1 MNALRFLTAPLL
13 HPRRLFAFPAR
24 RALAVVIALA
34 SMNLWSFDT
43 QVLAQPPTPP
53 TPRTPPI
60 KVIPS
65 LNVPKTPKMVEGQ
78 VFIKYK
84 ERLIH
89 AEDLVERRKKIIQT
103 GNQLRSQLHSQ
114 NGTDVFIGVIKTY
127 EKLGMQLLQLPPGES
142 VQDAIS
148 KIIQNASV
156 VEFAEPNY
164 KIFPLYSAPPNDDE
178 WVNGPISLWGMEK
191 IGMKSAWELSNG
203 KVSKNIIVAVLDTG
217 IDYTHPD
224 LVDPATSTS
233 RMWRNS
239 QEAGGFPGQDDDNNG
254 IVDDVYGANF
264 CTGTQPATGDP
275 QEDQIQGYPGHGTI
289 IAGIIGAIVNNGHHV
304 AGVHRN
310 ANLMALKIMCA
321 QPNAADELPTG
332 DIDGAISA
340 ILYAIDKKA
349 AVLNASW
356 TIGNI
361 NHSGLR
367 LAIDLAGENNA
378 LFVAAAGNTRSPQNN
393 NDTSP
398 MYPASYGKDGLANV
412 MAVAGTMLTCGVG
425 GGTVSN
431 MGTCTNGSA
440 LREELYDGSSY
451 GPTSV
456 HIAAPGWRT
465 VSTGIIDS
473 QNNPGGLAMGTG
485 TSTAAPHVSGCAAL
499 VQAARAAKV
508 SSPPLSPTDLKTLL
522 MNNGE
527 NLSSLNGLVVD
538 GRRLNCY
545 AALRTEIKWS
555 FWDWATKWW
564 ETPGFSFFTRP
575 DDPRREPRTP
585 YPLTPIEP

>member
-1 MNALRFLTAPLL
+1 MNALQFLTPPLL
-13 HPRRLFAFPAR
+13 PPRRLFAFPAR
-24 RALAVVIALA
+24 SALTVVIAFA
-34 SMNLWSFDT
+34 SLSLSSFNT
-43 QVLAQPPTPP
+43 QVLAQTPTPP
-53 TPRTPPI
+53 TPHAPPI

-65 LNVPKTPKMVEGQ
+65 LNVPTTPKMVEGQ
-78 VFIKYK
+78 VFIKYT
-84 ERLIH
+84 ESLIH
-89 AEDLVERRKKIIQT
+89 AEDLVERRKKIIQA
-103 GNQLRSQLHSQ
+103 GNQLRSQLQFQ
-114 NGTDVFIGVIKTY
+114 NGTDLFIGEIRTY
-127 EKLGMQLLQLPPGES
+127 EKLGIQLLKLQPSES

-148 KIIQNASV
+148 KINQHPSL

-164 KIFPLYSAPPNDDE
+164 KVFPLYSAPPNDDQ

-233 RMWRNS
+233 RMWQNS
-239 QEAGGFPGQDDDNNG
+239 QEAGGSSGQDDDNNG

-289 IAGIIGAIVNNGHHV
+289 VAGVIGAIVNNGHHV

-321 QPNAADELPTG
+321 QPGAANELPTG
-332 DIDGAISA
+332 DIASAMSA

-349 AVLNASW
+349 EVLNASW

-361 NHSGLR
+361 KHSGLR
-367 LAIDLAGENNA
+367 VAIKLAGDNNA
-378 LFVAAAGNTRSPQNN
+378 LFVAAAGNTRDPQNN

-398 MYPASYGKDGLANV
+398 MYPASYGNDGVANV
-412 MAVAGTMLTCGVG
+412 MAVAGTMLTCGAG
-425 GGTVSN
+425 EGTVSN
-431 MGTCTNGSA
+431 MGTCNNGSA
-440 LREELYDGSSY
+440 PHEALYDGSSY
-451 GPTSV
+451 GQTSV

-465 VSTGIIDS
+465 ISTAIIDS
-473 QNNPGGLAMGTG
+473 VDNPGGIAMATG
-485 TSTAAPHVSGCAAL
+485 TSTAAAHVSGCAAL
-499 VQAARAAKV
+499 VQAARTAKP
-508 SSPPLSPTDLKTLL
+508 SSTPFSPKDLKALL

-527 NLSSLNGLVVD
+527 NLSTLNGRVVN
-538 GRRLNCY
+538 GRRLNCD
-545 AALRTEIKWS
+545 AALRTQVKWS
-555 FWDWATKWW
+555 FWDWVGTW
-564 ETPGFSFFTRP
+564 EFFSFSRG
-575 DDPRREPRTP
+575 PRTP
-585 YPLTPIEP
+585 RE